1 MGVTVSTGITTSVRL
16 DKAEAENER
25 MRQVPMET
33 LLSGLLERLDDE
45 DLAEVCD
52 TLSWKFQDNG
62 TEMLDTVRSWLDG
75 DDIRRIE
82 AALTIN
88 DGFLFRT
95 REESETAFT
104 KLVARLPQFRKR
116 TEAILQAWDAG
127 CRPKAVRDVVE
138 GTWPISTAA
147 QIYGVSEDRL
157 RRWIEESPE

>member
-1 MGVTVSTGITTSVRL
+1 
-16 DKAEAENER
+16 

-33 LLSGLLERLDDE
+33 LLTGLLERLDDE

-62 TEMLDTVRSWLDG
+62 TEMLDTVRSWLEG

-88 DGFLFRT
+88 NGVLFRT
-95 REESETAFT
+95 REEIEAAFT
-104 KLVARLPQFRKR
+104 RLVVRQPRFRTR
-116 TEAILQAWDAG
+116 TEAILQEWDAR

-138 GTWPISTAA
+138 GTWPIGTAA
-147 QIYGVSEDRL
+147 RIYGVSEDRL
-157 RRWIEESPE
+157 RRWIEEAPE